1 MLFRSIYDK
10 DGNGTINADDKMIL
24 GQCAPKWTGSFTSNL
39 SYKNFDFSFN
49 IYTSQGSTVY
59 SPFMSEFMDY
69 SQRGMQRLN
78 LDYYIPEGA
87 PVLGRDG
94 TIQTQASTHYGKYP
108 FPTNGGN
115 GKGGGAFWLDGSS
128 DDRLQYFVDNSFV
141 KIKNITIGYT
151 FPQNSLS
158 KLHISN
164 LRIYANILNPFTDR
178 KSVGRERVYVLV

>member
-1 MLFRSIYDK
+1 
-10 DGNGTINADDKMIL
+10 
-24 GQCAPKWTGSFTSNL
+24 
-39 SYKNFDFSFN
+39 
-49 IYTSQGSTVY
+49 
-59 SPFMSEFMDY
+59 
-69 SQRGMQRLN
+69 MQRLN

-94 TIQTQASTHYGKYP
+94 TIQTQTSTHYGKYP

-128 DDRLQYFVDNSFV
+128 DDRSQYFVDNSFV

-164 LRIYANILNPFTDR
+164 LRIYANILNPFTFSKYEGFDPEWADAAVSDGSGGVSSR
-178 KSVGRERVYVLV
+178 TFQFGINLKF